1 MISEAAA
8 EALSKGYVEMRRMGV
23 NKTNI
28 TATPRQ
34 LESLIRISE
43 ALAKMRLSSI
53 VEKSDV
59 DEALRLIKV
68 ATMQTATN
76 PITGLIDI
84 DMIST
89 GISGTSRE
97 KSHKIADFI
106 KEILVI

>member
-1 MISEAAA
+1 
-8 EALSKGYVEMRRMGV
+8 MRRMGV

-59 DEALRLIKV
+59 DEAIRLIRV

-89 GISGTSRE
+89 GVSGASRE
-97 KSHKIADFI
+97 KTHKIAEFI
-106 KEILVI
+106 KEILVKC